1 MAYPSHP
8 QRLPVKESEDNNS
21 RRSVIWAR
29 VDAGRSSDQTQLRN
43 ATSARTRWD
52 WGPGS
57 DGKREM
63 AQRWCAA
70 ETKDGKGIGC
80 TCACSSNNAPWVVGA
95 RRIDARRDTCRDT
108 HQIHTRLWSC
118 LQQYEQENL
127 FRMSVMASSST
138 RISLRYSD
146 LYFFP
151 FNLVSPF
158 TDAMQH
164 R

>member
-1 MAYPSHP
+1 M
-8 QRLPVKESEDNNS
+8 Q
-21 RRSVIWAR
+21 
-29 VDAGRSSDQTQLRN
+29 DAAATRRSSDQTQLRN

-70 ETKDGKGIGC
+70 ETKDRKGIGC
-80 TCACSSNNAPWVVGA
+80 TGACSSNNAPWVVGA
-95 RRIDARRDTCRDT
+95 RRMDAHRDAHRDT
-108 HQIHTRLWSC
+108 HQIPIRYTSDTHQAL
-118 LQQYEQENL
+118 ENL
-127 FRMSVMASSST
+127 FRMDVMASSST
-138 RISLRYSD
+138 ALSLRYFD

-158 TDAMQH
+158 PDAMQH